1 MVPSKAKK
9 LRNPK
14 LSHLLSQKRTSLLG
28 NLVKLLMK
36 QVVPHM
42 SSVFWRTLIPKKRIH
57 AEQKK
62 KEAGDTVDKLSDIA
76 VRVHDQCLTS
86 EVVHEGAILLY
97 MQQEGRGIGLA
108 NKIAAYSLQES
119 GFDTVDAN
127 RVLGYEDDLRTYD
140 SVKYILDH
148 LAIKSIQLMTNNPR
162 KIRLLEEAGIK
173 ISKVVPAKTRPN
185 PHNLQYLRTKIKR
198 MAHRWS
204 ESDLITRYLATG
216 LLNENES
223 PESQGAHEGL
233 AVSPDTSAALV
244 AAAEGSVVP
253 FFSTSNSQTR
263 DNSGP
268 PSSSEQNFVD
278 AERREAAAL
287 ASFERSRHKTLRWHM
302 GRKSVVDALT
312 ALSEGKIIIV
322 SDEESREN
330 EGDFIAAAEHSTPE
344 MIAYMV
350 RKSSGVL
357 CAPMVGARL
366 DELKLPPMKIDTE
379 DPRSTA
385 FSMSVDFN
393 AHQTTGISARSRSDT
408 FRTLACPNSLSTDFQ
423 RPGHVFPLRARTGGV
438 LSRGGHTEA
447 AVDMLNL
454 AGVRPVGVIGEIT
467 SEWDPTDMA

>member
-253 FFSTSNSQTR
+253 FF
-263 DNSGP
+263 
-268 PSSSEQNFVD
+268 
-278 AERREAAAL
+278 
-287 ASFERSRHKTLRWHM
+287 
-302 GRKSVVDALT
+302 
-312 ALSEGKIIIV
+312 
-322 SDEESREN
+322 
-330 EGDFIAAAEHSTPE
+330 
-344 MIAYMV
+344 
-350 RKSSGVL
+350 
-357 CAPMVGARL
+357 
-366 DELKLPPMKIDTE
+366 
-379 DPRSTA
+379 
-385 FSMSVDFN
+385 FN
-393 AHQTTGISARSRSDT
+393 VKQSDT
-408 FRTLACPNSLSTDFQ
+408 
-423 RPGHVFPLRARTGGV
+423 
-438 LSRGGHTEA
+438 
-447 AVDMLNL
+447 
-454 AGVRPVGVIGEIT
+454 
-467 SEWDPTDMA
+467 